1 MSQQE
6 LNPDFGLLAEAA
18 KYIKREFIVDSSP
31 WTGSPFEWV
40 RNLPSASKGKLG
52 KRLVSQW
59 CALKGFTV
67 NPSPDSDADLL
78 VNGHRIE
85 IKFSTLWV
93 EGFYKFQQIRD
104 QNYEYAIL
112 LGISPFI
119 AHCWVLSKQTLQQY
133 VIGHLGQHTG
143 ATGQE
148 TSWITVIPNNPPH
161 WMLES
166 GGTLDQAYDVLRGIP
181 TRRLH

>member
-1 MSQQE
+1 MIQQE
-6 LNPDFGLLAEAA
+6 LHSDFLLLAEAA
-18 KYIKREFIVDSSP
+18 NFIKEEFICEHTP
-31 WTGSPFEWV
+31 WVGSPFEWV
-40 RNLPSASKGKLG
+40 RSLSSGSKGKLG

-78 VNGHRIE
+78 VNGRRVE
-85 IKFSTLWV
+85 IKFSTLWQG
-93 EGFYKFQQIRD
+93 GFYKFQQVRD

-112 LGISPFI
+112 LGISPST

-143 ATGQE
+143 SKGKD
-148 TSWITVIPNNPPH
+148 TSWITVNPNNPPIF
-161 WMLES
+161 MLNY
-166 GGTLDQAYDVLRGIP
+166 GGTLDQAYNTLRQI
-181 TRRLH
+181 TSRRLH